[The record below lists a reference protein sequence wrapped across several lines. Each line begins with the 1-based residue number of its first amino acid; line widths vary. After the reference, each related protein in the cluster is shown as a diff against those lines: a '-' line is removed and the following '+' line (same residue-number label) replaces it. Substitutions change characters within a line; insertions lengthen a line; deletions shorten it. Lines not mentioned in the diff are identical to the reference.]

1 MDFVF
6 LQGRPTDPRKKTDAS
21 DDLPPWSCMP
31 TNAATVEVALQN
43 QDSASSIAAWR
54 KRDEKG
60 TVLIEVAKSEAG
72 HGVQETDDVEHHAA
86 SSSSRPAKEWCFFRG
101 LAFVLANEIRNS
113 PDVMFLE
120 SKCSDVHILGRCIN
134 VNIYIFFYLFIH
146 LTYLFI
152 D

>member
-72 HGVQETDDVEHHAA
+72 HGVPETDDVEKAVHNAA
-86 SSSSRPAKEWCFFRG
+86 SSSSRPAKEWFFFIRG
-101 LAFVLANEIRNS
+101 LHFFWTIKSKAHQTSYSLKVNALMLI
-113 PDVMFLE
+113 FL
-120 SKCSDVHILGRCIN
+120 VY
-134 VNIYIFFYLFIH
+134 V
-146 LTYLFI
+146 
-152 D
+152 